1 MQQSF
6 RPLAGI
12 GNKVSAIGVYQKYS
26 LSDPDLAY
34 FKKKS
39 TQNHWKILN
48 FVKFGLAEL
57 QVTMI

>member
-34 FKKKS
+34 FKKKKVL
-39 TQNHWKILN
+39 KII
-48 FVKFGLAEL
+48 ERS
-57 QVTMI
+57 

>member
-34 FKKKS
+34 FKKKVL
-39 TQNHWKILN
+39 KII
-48 FVKFGLAEL
+48 ERS
-57 QVTMI
+57 